1 MIFTSGIFLVFFV
14 VVYGVY
20 WLLLRGQR
28 TRVAWLLLASQVFY
42 GWWDWRFLGLMWI
55 AILTSHF
62 AGLAIERGRRPRAA
76 MAGAIIVMLGILA
89 TFKYFNFFVD
99 SMSELL
105 RSLGLSA
112 SPHVLQIIL
121 PVGISFYTFQAISYV
136 VDVWRRD
143 IRAERHVVDTAT
155 YISFFPQLV
164 AGPIV
169 RAADFLPQLREE
181 KRFDNVDFLVGA
193 KLFLVGF
200 IYKAIFSDNISPFV
214 DEVYADI
221 ARFDNHSL
229 AMATLGFYAQ
239 IYFDFAGYSIM
250 AIGIARMFGYRLMRN
265 FDYPYLSTSITE
277 FWRRWHISLS
287 SWLRDYL
294 YIPLGGNRGGEAK
307 RNRNLMVTMLLGG
320 LWHGASWNF
329 VAWGGLHGTALAVHK
344 EFGKAR
350 RRWLPAGLFPP
361 VLAVALAWLATQF
374 FVYLTWIPFRA
385 PDFGASWEIL
395 RGVFQA
401 RDDAGLTRAA
411 IPYALLI
418 APIFVDTFVVGFAAG
433 RRVAARLPAWSHPVA
448 AFALGAIL
456 AVLLF
461 MMPLEVNSFIYFQ
474 F

>member
-1 MIFTSGIFLVFFV
+1 MIFTSGVFLVFFV
-14 VVYGVY
+14 VVYSIY
-20 WLLLRGQR
+20 WSVLRGQR
-28 TRVAWLLLASQVFY
+28 ARITWLLLASQVFY
-42 GWWDWRFLGLMWI
+42 GWWDWRFLALMWF
-55 AILTSHF
+55 AILVCHV
-62 AGLAIERGRRPRAA
+62 AGLAIERGQRPRLALRGSIA
-76 MAGAIIVMLGILA
+76 LMLGLLGV
-89 TFKYFNFFVD
+89 FKYFNFFVD
-99 SMSELL
+99 SAGVLLESVGLATSE
-105 RSLGLSA
+105 
-112 SPHVLQIIL
+112 HVLSIIL

-143 IRAERHVVDTAT
+143 IPAERSVLDTAT

-169 RAADFLPQLREE
+169 RAADFLPQLHSP
-181 KRFDNVDFLVGA
+181 KRFESLDFLVGA
-193 KLFLVGF
+193 KLFLIGF

-214 DEVYADI
+214 DGVYANVG
-221 ARFDNHSL
+221 AFDNHTL
-229 AMATLGFYAQ
+229 AMATLGFYSQ

-250 AIGIARMFGYRLMRN
+250 AIGVARMFGYRLMRN
-265 FDYPYLSTSITE
+265 FNYPYLSASITE

-307 RNRNLMVTMLLGG
+307 RNRNLMITMLLGG

-329 VAWGGLHGTALAVHK
+329 VLWGGLHGSALAVHK

-350 RRWLPAGLFPP
+350 QRFLPSGIIPP
-361 VLAVALAWLATQF
+361 LAAIGLAWMATQF

-385 PDFGASWEIL
+385 TNFSDTFEVL
-395 RGVFQA
+395 RGVIQV
-401 RDDAGLTRAA
+401 RQDAGLTRGA

-418 APIFVDTFVVGFAAG
+418 APIAIDTFVLGLGAG
-433 RRVAARLPAWSHPVA
+433 RRFLNRLPMWSHRVAACAM
-448 AFALGAIL
+448 GAVM

-461 MMPLEVNSFIYFQ
+461 MMPLEVSSFIYFQ

>member
-20 WLLLRGQR
+20 WALLRGQR
-28 TRVAWLLLASQVFY
+28 ARIVWLLAASQVFY
-42 GWWDWRFLGLMWI
+42 GWWDWRFLALMWV
-55 AILTSHF
+55 AILTSHV
-62 AGLAIERGRRPRAA
+62 AGLAIERGYRPRLA
-76 MAGAIIVMLGILA
+76 MGTSIVLMLGILA
-89 TFKYFNFFVD
+89 VFKYFNFFVD
-99 SMSELL
+99 SAALL
-105 RSLGLSA
+105 LGSLGLSP
-112 SPHVLQIIL
+112 SEHVLSIIL

-143 IRAERHVVDTAT
+143 IHAERSVLDTAT

-169 RAADFLPQLREE
+169 RAADFLPQLQTP
-181 KRFDNVDFLVGA
+181 KRFESVDFLVGA

-214 DEVYADI
+214 DRVYADV
-221 ARFDNHSL
+221 AAFDNHTL

-265 FDYPYLSTSITE
+265 FNYPYLSASITE

-307 RNRNLMVTMLLGG
+307 RSRNLMITMLLGG

-329 VAWGGLHGTALAVHK
+329 VVWGGLHGSALTVHK
-344 EFGKAR
+344 EFSKLR
-350 RRWLPAGLFPP
+350 QRFLPAGLVPP
-361 VLAVALAWLATQF
+361 LLGIALAWMVTQF

-385 PDFGASWEIL
+385 ADFGDTAEVL
-395 RGVFQA
+395 RGVFQM
-401 RDDAGLTRAA
+401 RHDTGLTRAA

-418 APIFVDTFVVGFAAG
+418 APIAIDTFVVGLSAG
-433 RRVAARLPAWSHPVA
+433 RRLADRLPAWRHTVA
-448 AFALGAIL
+448 ACAMGAVM
-456 AVLLF
+456 AFLLF
-461 MMPLEVNSFIYFQ
+461 MMPLEVSSFIYFQ

>member
-1 MIFTSGIFLVFFV
+1 MIFTQGIFLVFFV
-14 VVYGVY
+14 IVYGVY
-20 WLLLRGQR
+20 WALLKGQR
-28 TRVAWLLLASQVFY
+28 ARVLWLLLASQVFY
-42 GWWDWRFLGLMWI
+42 GWWDWRFLGLMWF
-55 AILTSHF
+55 AIVISHV
-62 AGLAIERGRRPRAA
+62 AALAIQRGQRPRLA
-76 MAGAIIVMLGILA
+76 MGVSITLLLGTLA
-89 TFKYFNFFVD
+89 VFKYFNFFVD
-99 SMSELL
+99 SAAALL
-105 RSLGLSA
+105 ETFGLS
-112 SPHVLQIIL
+112 SSGHVLSIIL

-143 IRAERHVVDTAT
+143 IQAESSVLDTAT

-169 RAADFLPQLREE
+169 RAADFLPQLRTD
-181 KRFDNVDFLVGA
+181 KHFDSLDFLVGA
-193 KLFLVGF
+193 KLFLIGF

-214 DEVYADI
+214 DQVYKDVA
-221 ARFDNHSL
+221 AYDNHTL

-265 FDYPYLSTSITE
+265 FNYPYLSTSITE

-307 RNRNLMVTMLLGG
+307 RSRNLMITMLLGG

-329 VAWGGLHGTALAVHK
+329 VLWGGLHGGALTVHK
-344 EFGKAR
+344 EFGKFKR
-350 RRWLPAGLFPP
+350 RFVPAMVVPP
-361 VLAVALAWLATQF
+361 LLGVAAAWVITQA

-385 PDFGASWEIL
+385 ADFGDTAEVL
-395 RGVFQA
+395 RGVFQV
-401 RDDAGLTRAA
+401 RNDEGLTRVA
-411 IPYALLI
+411 IPYVLLF
-418 APIFVDTFVVGFAAG
+418 APIIIDTFVVGLSAG
-433 RRVAARLPAWSHPVA
+433 RRLADSLPAWNLRVA
-448 AFALGAIL
+448 ACAMGAVM

-461 MMPLEVNSFIYFQ
+461 MMPLEVSSFIYFQ